1 PVLFV
6 VTVEAARHAVGR
18 IADITADRHM
28 EGVRITRWL
37 LSPIPTFKL
46 WRRMKLWELRS
57 YEQAV
62 GMEQDRLIYQARLQA
77 RYGRAWRRKAPV
89 EALMP
94 LRLARIGVPLA
105 QTGPSGLAA
114 AGIEPLLLPPAVPAG
129 SEAPALAA
137 LTAAAEA
144 PTSALQVGDEPLVED
159 REGVPADVAGDESG
173 AAVQQDD
180 PVVGPVDWFEAG
192 GEFIARYGQFP
203 TAEQLA
209 AFLAQVYGVIDPE
222 TSGLLADEV
231 LEPVLADLRVAVFG
245 AIDDTA
251 HEAGAEPGEAA
262 SEVGETPVAAVNEAT
277 AAPSEAHPFFGKP
290 AAEPVLVEEPARSE
304 PVTREPVAAPSA
316 TATGTMTHAASDGK
330 WSGDTLASALE
341 SQAPL
346 WTAEVTDTGAA
357 TARVPQQQSAEA
369 EADPIQKQI
378 ELVAKWLAEAEDAGK
393 KLSGAEAARRLK
405 VSAKTGQRRIIE
417 AAKYLEE
424 QRQRQG
430 RAHLRSVS
438 S

>member
-46 WRRMKLWELRS
+46 WRR
-57 YEQAV
+57 
-62 GMEQDRLIYQARLQA
+62 
-77 RYGRAWRRKAPV
+77 KAPV

-114 AGIEPLLLPPAVPAG
+114 AGIEPLLPPAPAEAVV
-129 SEAPALAA
+129 SEALAQPDRSAQPALAA
-137 LTAAAEA
+137 AAEVPSPVVEWGEEPLLEDLEESSVGTAEGEAGVAAQQGAAA
-144 PTSALQVGDEPLVED
+144 
-159 REGVPADVAGDESG
+159 
-173 AAVQQDD
+173 AVS
-180 PVVGPVDWFEAG
+180 VDWLEAG

-209 AFLAQVYGVIDPE
+209 ALLAQAYGVIDPA

-231 LEPVLADLRVAVFG
+231 LEPVLADLRAAAFG
-245 AIDDTA
+245 AAADPP
-251 HEAGAEPGEAA
+251 HEASGEPDEGAA
-262 SEVGETPVAAVNEAT
+262 EVGESPRAAVSGTT

-290 AAEPVLVEEPARSE
+290 VSVDEPARSE
-304 PVTREPVAAPSA
+304 SVTRAPVAAPSA
-316 TATGTMTHAASDGK
+316 SVATGTMTHAASDGQ
-330 WSGDTLASALE
+330 WSADASATA
-341 SQAPL
+341 SKGQAPL

-357 TARVPQQQSAEA
+357 TARVPQQQSAGA
-369 EADPIQKQI
+369 EGDPIQQEI

-393 KLSGAEAARRLK
+393 KLSGAENGGRVAFADAQFSGANVRWGRLRPPEDG
-405 VSAKTGQRRIIE
+405 TG
-417 AAKYLEE
+417 
-424 QRQRQG
+424 
-430 RAHLRSVS
+430 
-438 S
+438 